1 MTNLNPTNTPLKWRL
16 VAGVIWAAVVVVFAA
31 LLSKVSLWLSLIS
44 PLVGGLMTWLS
55 PQIRI
60 PAIALFLLKRFG
72 NPQPANTYPLEALA
86 GKVYPNTSTAPE
98 LLGRDTEL
106 AALAEQ
112 CRQAPPNRLRVVS
125 VWGPQGIGKT
135 HLLYAFGKKL
145 QHNAQ
150 KVLGQNSPT
159 WRVWVLKRKF
169 EAQALFDSLP
179 SQPCLLLW
187 DDISLSDGDTKTRLD
202 DLRQLCTQHA
212 QPLLIVLT
220 TWSEQSG
227 LTANDRGVDAEL
239 PCPPLDSA
247 SAQRLY
253 ADVKNL
259 PPAWQ
264 GHPLLLRLLQEA
276 GGGEV
281 SISDNNLQAE
291 LWRLCLNRADALIK
305 RYRDEHTASD
315 EVLCAI
321 AVASSGDALPLADVA
336 QVFGLEASALQKTLK
351 QLSLCTEHQ
360 GLLLLAP
367 LRPDLIGWAFAH
379 QVLQAVPAQRLQT
392 WAALVWHYDFFD
404 TGRFLEYAQQA
415 DFPHH
420 PWVQALHSGV
430 GLSAPAVLNR
440 AQAAVNAT
448 DAYGRARMWSAM
460 QAELAVCQ
468 DLAQKHPNH
477 AEIQLA
483 RAQAAVNAIDRYGRW
498 ADIQAELVVCQEL
511 AQKHPDHAEI
521 QLARAQ
527 AAVNATNAY
536 GSAQR
541 WDEAQAELAVCQ
553 DLAQRYPDH
562 AEIQLR
568 RAQAAFNAIIY
579 YGSVQRWDE
588 MQAELVVCQEL
599 AQKHPDN
606 AEIQLRRAQ
615 AAVNAIGYYGSA
627 QRWSAMQT
635 ELAVCQELA
644 QKHPDHAEIQL
655 ERAKAAVNAI
665 ILYGSAQRWDEMQA
679 ELAVCQELAQKHPD
693 HAEIQLERAK
703 AAVNAIIYYHSAQRW
718 DEVQAELVVCQNL
731 AQKYPGHA
739 EIQLRRAQAAVNA
752 IHHYG
757 RAQMLPAM
765 QAELVVCQDLA
776 HKHPNHAEIQ
786 LARDQ
791 AAVNAIIHYGSA
803 QMLPAMQAEMAVFQK
818 IAERFP
824 DHAEIQKRWAEL
836 NAWLNEHQKGKH
848 PA

>member
-1 MTNLNPTNTPLKWRL
+1 MTNLNPTNTPLKWR
-16 VAGVIWAAVVVVFAA
+16 VRAGIIWVAVVVVFAA

-60 PAIALFLLKRFG
+60 PAIALFLHKRFG

-86 GKVYPNTSTAPE
+86 GKFSLNTSTAPE

-106 AALAEQ
+106 AALAKQ

-125 VWGPQGIGKT
+125 VWGQQGIGKT

-159 WRVWVLKRKF
+159 WRVWVLEREF
-169 EAQALFDSLP
+169 EAQALLDSLP
-179 SQPCLLLW
+179 TQPCLLLW
-187 DDISLSDGDTKTRLD
+187 DDISLSDEGTKTRLAT
-202 DLRQLCTQHA
+202 LRQLCTQRA

-220 TWSEQSG
+220 TWSAQSG

-239 PCPPLDSA
+239 LCPSLDSA

-253 ADVKNL
+253 ADVESL
-259 PPAWQ
+259 PPAYQ

-276 GGGEV
+276 GGGKV
-281 SISDNNLQAE
+281 SVSDNSVQAE
-291 LWRLCLNRADALIK
+291 LWKLCLNYADALIK
-305 RYRDEHTASD
+305 RCRDEHTASD
-315 EVLCAI
+315 DALCAI

-336 QVFGLEASALQKTLK
+336 RVFGLEASALQKTLK
-351 QLSLCTEHQ
+351 NLLLFSARQ
-360 GLLLLAP
+360 GMPLLAP

-430 GLSAPAVLNR
+430 GLSAPAALNRAKAAVNAINHYGSAQRWDEAQAEVAVCQELAQKHPDHAEIQLRR
-440 AQAAVNAT
+440 AQAAANAIYH
-448 DAYGRARMWSAM
+448 YGSAKMWDEMQAQLVVCQDLAQNHPDHAEIQLIRAQVAANAIHHYGSAKMWSAMQAELVVCQKIAERFPDNAEIQLARATAAANAISDYGSAQMWSAM

-468 DLAQKHPNH
+468 DLAQKHPDN
-477 AEIQLA
+477 
-483 RAQAAVNAIDRYGRW
+483 
-498 ADIQAELVVCQEL
+498 
-511 AQKHPDHAEI
+511 
-521 QLARAQ
+521 
-527 AAVNATNAY
+527 
-536 GSAQR
+536 
-541 WDEAQAELAVCQ
+541 
-553 DLAQRYPDH
+553 

-568 RAQAAFNAIIY
+568 RAQAAFNATNA

-588 MQAELVVCQEL
+588 
-599 AQKHPDN
+599 
-606 AEIQLRRAQ
+606 
-615 AAVNAIGYYGSA
+615 
-627 QRWSAMQT
+627 
-635 ELAVCQELA
+635 
-644 QKHPDHAEIQL
+644 
-655 ERAKAAVNAI
+655 
-665 ILYGSAQRWDEMQA
+665 
-679 ELAVCQELAQKHPD
+679 
-693 HAEIQLERAK
+693 
-703 AAVNAIIYYHSAQRW
+703 
-718 DEVQAELVVCQNL
+718 VQAEV
-731 AQKYPGHA
+731 
-739 EIQLRRAQAAVNA
+739 
-752 IHHYG
+752 
-757 RAQMLPAM
+757 
-765 QAELVVCQDLA
+765 
-776 HKHPNHAEIQ
+776 
-786 LARDQ
+786 
-791 AAVNAIIHYGSA
+791 
-803 QMLPAMQAEMAVFQK
+803 AVFQK

-824 DHAEIQKRWAEL
+824 DHAEIQKRRAEL

>member
-1 MTNLNPTNTPLKWRL
+1 MTNFNPTNTPLKWRL

-86 GKVYPNTSTAPE
+86 GELYPNTSTAPE

-159 WRVWVLKRKF
+159 WRVWVLEREF
-169 EAQALFDSLP
+169 EAQALLDSLP
-179 SQPCLLLW
+179 TQPCLLLW
-187 DDISLSDGDTKTRLD
+187 DDISLSDEGTKTRLAT
-202 DLRQLCTQHA
+202 LRQLCTQRA

-220 TWSEQSG
+220 TWSAQSG

-239 PCPPLDSA
+239 LCPSLDSA

-253 ADVKNL
+253 ADVKSL

-276 GGGEV
+276 GGGKV
-281 SISDNNLQAE
+281 SISNNNLQAE
-291 LWRLCLNRADALIK
+291 LWKLCIDRADALIK

-315 EVLCAI
+315 DALCAI

-336 QVFGLEASALQKTLK
+336 QAFGLEASTLQKTLK

-392 WAALVWHYDFFD
+392 WAALVWQHYFFD

-420 PWVQALHSGV
+420 PWVQALHRGV
-430 GLSAPAVLNR
+430 GLSAPAALNR
-440 AQAAVNAT
+440 A
-448 DAYGRARMWSAM
+448 
-460 QAELAVCQ
+460 
-468 DLAQKHPNH
+468 K
-477 AEIQLA
+477 
-483 RAQAAVNAIDRYGRW
+483 AAVNAIGHYGRAQMW
-498 ADIQAELVVCQEL
+498 SAMQAELVVCQEL

-521 QLARAQ
+521 QLERAQAAFNAIINYGRAQMWSAMQAELAVCQDLAQKYPDHAEIQLRRAQAAFNAIINYGSGQMWSAMQAELAVFQDLAQKHPGHAEIQLARAK

-541 WDEAQAELAVCQ
+541 WDEAQAEVAVCQ
-553 DLAQRYPDH
+553 ELAQKHPDH

-568 RAQAAFNAIIY
+568 RAQAAANAIY
-579 YGSVQRWDE
+579 HYGSAKMWDE
-588 MQAELVVCQEL
+588 MQAQLVVCQDLAQNHPDHAEIQLIRAQVAANAINHYGRAQMLPAMQAELVVCQKIAERFPDNAEIQLARATAAANAISDYGSAQMWSAMQAELAVCQDL

-615 AAVNAIGYYGSA
+615 AAFNATNAYGS
-627 QRWSAMQT
+627 
-635 ELAVCQELA
+635 V
-644 QKHPDHAEIQL
+644 
-655 ERAKAAVNAI
+655 
-665 ILYGSAQRWDEMQA
+665 
-679 ELAVCQELAQKHPD
+679 
-693 HAEIQLERAK
+693 
-703 AAVNAIIYYHSAQRW
+703 QRW
-718 DEVQAELVVCQNL
+718 DEVQAEV
-731 AQKYPGHA
+731 
-739 EIQLRRAQAAVNA
+739 
-752 IHHYG
+752 
-757 RAQMLPAM
+757 
-765 QAELVVCQDLA
+765 
-776 HKHPNHAEIQ
+776 
-786 LARDQ
+786 
-791 AAVNAIIHYGSA
+791 
-803 QMLPAMQAEMAVFQK
+803 AVFQK

-824 DHAEIQKRWAEL
+824 DHAEIQKRRAEL

>member
-1 MTNLNPTNTPLKWRL
+1 MTNLNPTNTPLKWR
-16 VAGVIWAAVVVVFAA
+16 VRAGIIWVAVVVVFAA

-86 GKVYPNTSTAPE
+86 GELYPNTSTAPE
-98 LLGRDTEL
+98 LLGREAELELLTE
-106 AALAEQ
+106 Q
-112 CRQAPPNRLRVVS
+112 YKQTTPNALRVVS
-125 VWGPQGIGKT
+125 VWGQQGIGKT

-150 KVLGQNSPT
+150 KVLGQNRTT
-159 WRVWVLKRKF
+159 WRVWVLEREF
-169 EAQALFDSLP
+169 EAQALLDSLP
-179 SQPCLLLW
+179 TQPCLLLW
-187 DDISLSDGDTKTRLD
+187 DDISLSDEGTKTRLAT
-202 DLRQLCTQHA
+202 LRQLCTQRA

-220 TWSEQSG
+220 TWSAQSG

-239 PCPPLDSA
+239 PCPPLDST

-253 ADVKNL
+253 ADVESL
-259 PPAWQ
+259 PPAYQ
-264 GHPLLLRLLQEA
+264 GHPLMLRLLQEA
-276 GGGEV
+276 GGGKD

-291 LWRLCLNRADALIK
+291 LWRLCIDRADALIK

-351 QLSLCTEHQ
+351 NLLLFSARQ
-360 GLLLLAP
+360 GMPLLAP

-392 WAALVWHYDFFD
+392 WAALVWRYGFFD

-420 PWVQALHSGV
+420 PWVQALHRGV
-430 GLSAPAVLNR
+430 GLSAAAALNR
-440 AQAAVNAT
+440 AKAAINAT
-448 DAYGRARMWSAM
+448 NAYGSAQRWDEA
-460 QAELAVCQ
+460 QAELLVCQ
-468 DLAQKHPNH
+468 D
-477 AEIQLA
+477 
-483 RAQAAVNAIDRYGRW
+483 
-498 ADIQAELVVCQEL
+498 L

-521 QLARAQ
+521 QLRRAQAAANAIYHYGSAKMRDEMQAELAVCQKIAERFPDHAEIQLTRAQAAFNAIIHYGSAQMWDEMQAELAVFQDLAQKHPGHAEIQLARAK

-541 WDEAQAELAVCQ
+541 WDEAQAEVAVCQ
-553 DLAQRYPDH
+553 ELAQKHPDH

-568 RAQAAFNAIIY
+568 RAQAAANAIY
-579 YGSVQRWDE
+579 HYGSAKMWDE
-588 MQAELVVCQEL
+588 MQAQLVVCQDLAQNHPDHAEIQLIRAQVAANAIYHYGRAQMLPAMQAELVVCQKIAERFPDNAEIQLSRAQAAVNAIILYGSAQRWSAMQAELAVCQDL

-615 AAVNAIGYYGSA
+615 AAFNATNAYGS
-627 QRWSAMQT
+627 
-635 ELAVCQELA
+635 V
-644 QKHPDHAEIQL
+644 
-655 ERAKAAVNAI
+655 
-665 ILYGSAQRWDEMQA
+665 
-679 ELAVCQELAQKHPD
+679 
-693 HAEIQLERAK
+693 
-703 AAVNAIIYYHSAQRW
+703 QRW
-718 DEVQAELVVCQNL
+718 DEVQAEV
-731 AQKYPGHA
+731 
-739 EIQLRRAQAAVNA
+739 
-752 IHHYG
+752 
-757 RAQMLPAM
+757 
-765 QAELVVCQDLA
+765 
-776 HKHPNHAEIQ
+776 
-786 LARDQ
+786 
-791 AAVNAIIHYGSA
+791 
-803 QMLPAMQAEMAVFQK
+803 AVFQK

-824 DHAEIQKRWAEL
+824 DHAEIQKRRAEL